1 MAGLA
6 GFRDGPAR
14 HWLVGHW
21 HGRLDGALAE
31 EAAVGRPVFAA
42 DGGHGGAAERQGQ
55 GPACSAAQ
63 RPSRSV
69 SLL

>member
-1 MAGLA
+1 MTGLA
-6 GFRDGPAR
+6 GFRDGPAW

-21 HGRLDGALAE
+21 HGRLDGALAK

-42 DGGHGGAAERQGQ
+42 DGGHGGAAEWQRQ
-55 GPACSAAQ
+55 GPACGAAQ
-63 RPSRSV
+63 SPSRSV